1 MKREAIIIMSYASIF
16 SILFF
21 SVFVISLVSG
31 IFVLHNHAKAY
42 ANRVYF
48 ALIIAIGFWSIGLA
62 FATSAPDASSCEIW
76 RRFSAVGWGSA
87 YSIILH
93 FILIITGKIRLI
105 KKWWRLV
112 LLYGPAVITV
122 LAFAVPGILNPSP
135 YHLQLTQYG
144 WINVAKIRNY
154 NVWDWI
160 FFVYY
165 IGYILSGLAL
175 LFQWGRN
182 ATEFKI
188 KKQSLALF
196 LSLLSVFVLGSISDI
211 ILGNIL
217 GKAPQ
222 MAPVFL
228 LIPIFTFIQTIKKY
242 DFITSKPIEKKE
254 NYGTIIICVIL
265 YVFLFF
271 LLSEL
276 AGKINGFEFIHIT
289 GIGTKGIITQFQLLI
304 SIILVIKEHKS
315 GFIAAI
321 LLNSLSLFSSAAF
334 AIIKQSTDSLPGIIS
349 YITTLLVIML
359 IAIFKKDTNTSIEE
373 MQKQRQTLEV
383 SEKKLFQMAYYDT
396 LTGFHNRDWF
406 VENLNQMII
415 AAKRFPS
422 MIGVI
427 FVDLDSFKT
436 INDTMGHS
444 IGDAVLKKI
453 SKRLSSCL
461 REEDT
466 LTRFGGDEFLMMV
479 PHIENP
485 QDLHKITDRI
495 VKIFNQHI
503 FVEDKEYFITASVGV
518 AIYPIDG
525 EDPETL
531 IKNADIAMYSAKSK
545 GKNQCVYCSTDIKN
559 DTIRTLKLT
568 NSLYRALDK
577 NELFLV
583 YQPQV
588 SVTTQKIV
596 GFEALLRWDN
606 AEYGF
611 IPPNVFIPMAEQ
623 TGLINPIGL
632 WVFEKACKQLKK
644 WIVDDGK
651 SISLSINLSLEQLK
665 DDLIS
670 VKIQKILNDTK
681 TDPKNIQVEITESI
695 AFNEDPF
702 VLQRL
707 KEIKDLGILIAIDD
721 FGTGFSSFMRLK
733 TFPIDILKID
743 IDFVRG
749 ISSGSQKDKSIIK
762 GMINLAKNLDI
773 IVLAEGVETK
783 EQFDFLREHGC
794 NMIQGYYFYKP
805 MAAHDIEMM
814 IKKES

>member
-1 MKREAIIIMSYASIF
+1 
-16 SILFF
+16 
-21 SVFVISLVSG
+21 
-31 IFVLHNHAKAY
+31 
-42 ANRVYF
+42 
-48 ALIIAIGFWSIGLA
+48 
-62 FATSAPDASSCEIW
+62 
-76 RRFSAVGWGSA
+76 
-87 YSIILH
+87 
-93 FILIITGKIRLI
+93 
-105 KKWWRLV
+105 
-112 LLYGPAVITV
+112 
-122 LAFAVPGILNPSP
+122 
-135 YHLQLTQYG
+135 
-144 WINVAKIRNY
+144 
-154 NVWDWI
+154 
-160 FFVYY
+160 
-165 IGYILSGLAL
+165 
-175 LFQWGRN
+175 
-182 ATEFKI
+182 
-188 KKQSLALF
+188 
-196 LSLLSVFVLGSISDI
+196 
-211 ILGNIL
+211 
-217 GKAPQ
+217 
-222 MAPVFL
+222 
-228 LIPIFTFIQTIKKY
+228 
-242 DFITSKPIEKKE
+242 
-254 NYGTIIICVIL
+254 
-265 YVFLFF
+265 
-271 LLSEL
+271 
-276 AGKINGFEFIHIT
+276 
-289 GIGTKGIITQFQLLI
+289 
-304 SIILVIKEHKS
+304 
-315 GFIAAI
+315 
-321 LLNSLSLFSSAAF
+321 
-334 AIIKQSTDSLPGIIS
+334 
-349 YITTLLVIML
+349 
-359 IAIFKKDTNTSIEE
+359 
-373 MQKQRQTLEV
+373 
-383 SEKKLFQMAYYDT
+383 
-396 LTGFHNRDWF
+396 
-406 VENLNQMII
+406 
-415 AAKRFPS
+415 
-422 MIGVI
+422 MIGVV

-479 PHIENP
+479 PHIENL

-670 VKIQKILNDTK
+670 VKIQKILNDTN

-743 IDFVRG
+743 MDFVRG

-814 IKKES
+814 IKKGR